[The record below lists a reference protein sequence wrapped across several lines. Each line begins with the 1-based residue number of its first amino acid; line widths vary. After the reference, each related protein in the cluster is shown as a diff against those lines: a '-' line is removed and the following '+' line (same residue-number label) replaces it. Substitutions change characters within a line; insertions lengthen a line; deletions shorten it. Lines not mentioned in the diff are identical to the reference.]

1 MFDQLCEAVAPLTP
15 SGFLELDDATLKAV
29 GFNRLQVR
37 YCRQLS
43 EALLQGELNL
53 QTLEPLD
60 DATVRSELIKIKG
73 VGPWTADMYL
83 LTALRRPDIWPST
96 DRHLAMA
103 IQKLKKLPHRP
114 EEDEMNTIANPW
126 RPQRAVAA
134 RILWHDQHGSN

>member
-1 MFDQLCEAVAPLTP
+1 MFDQLCEAVSPLTP

-73 VGPWTADMYL
+73 VGCHEGVFFI
-83 LTALRRPDIWPST
+83 LRVGKHEIRIVFI
-96 DRHLAMA
+96 LAA
-103 IQKLKKLPHRP
+103 
-114 EEDEMNTIANPW
+114 E
-126 RPQRAVAA
+126 QRIPGIIGV
-134 RILWHDQHGSN
+134 LH